1 MEVISNSPNATFNLG
16 TVIALSLFERGA
28 KEDNSMNA
36 MTKQAEFTRYLN
48 LEEKGAT
55 ADSVRMAQSAFLSE
69 LPGVALA
76 VLTLA
81 YIVTS
86 FISLI

>member
-1 MEVISNSPNATFNLG
+1 
-16 TVIALSLFERGA
+16 
-28 KEDNSMNA
+28 MNA
-36 MTKQAEFTRYLN
+36 MMKQAELTTYLN
-48 LEEKGAT
+48 LEEKNAT
-55 ADSVRMAQSAFLSE
+55 ADSVHMVQSAFLSE
-69 LPGVALA
+69 LPGVAFA

>member
-1 MEVISNSPNATFNLG
+1 
-16 TVIALSLFERGA
+16 
-28 KEDNSMNA
+28 MNA
-36 MTKQAEFTRYLN
+36 MTKQAEFTSYLD
-48 LEEKGAT
+48 LAEKTAT
-55 ADSVRMAQSAFLSE
+55 ADSVRIAQGAFLSE
-69 LPGVALA
+69 LPGVAFA